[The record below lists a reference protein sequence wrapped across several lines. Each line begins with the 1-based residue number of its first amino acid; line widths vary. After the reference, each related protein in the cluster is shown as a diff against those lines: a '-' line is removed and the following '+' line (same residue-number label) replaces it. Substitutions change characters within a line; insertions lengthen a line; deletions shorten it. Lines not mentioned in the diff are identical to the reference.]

1 MRNLLIKVAKAAGA
15 GLLGLGIALV
25 PGGIWGGLYML
36 NLKTSPLV
44 PWAVAP
50 MAAILWLMWQYLS
63 GRGWPRSTA
72 AARRN
77 LLRAQAVSGRTF
89 AWAFFAGALAVV
101 ALAGY
106 WIVLFQLVKMPGN
119 VLPNPGDY
127 PLFTIALF
135 MIMGS
140 LVSPLA
146 EEAGLRGYCQTLLE
160 RDFRGPVAVAIS
172 SVFFA
177 FGHVN
182 HGLLWPKLTVYFL
195 AGVAFGSIAYL
206 TKSILPGIP
215 VHMLGDLTF
224 FALVWPY
231 DAQRRLVWDGG
242 ADAWFWIHAAQAVV
256 FTGLAI
262 VAYRKLARLLN
273 APVAHAHG
281 AMSVSGGLRIVSNH

>member
-273 APVAHAHG
+273 APVAHAHN
-281 AMSVSGGLRIVSNH
+281 AVPVSGSLGIVSDH

>member
-242 ADAWFWIHAAQAVV
+242 ADAWFWIHTAQAVV